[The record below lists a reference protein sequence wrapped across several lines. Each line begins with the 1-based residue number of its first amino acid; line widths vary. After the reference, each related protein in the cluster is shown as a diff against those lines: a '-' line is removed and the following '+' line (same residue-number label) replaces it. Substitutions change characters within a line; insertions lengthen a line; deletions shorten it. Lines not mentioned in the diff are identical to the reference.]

1 MLGLIGIK
9 KGVDVSIREKLVI
22 SPRTKDLISNSL
34 RNITDEFVILST
46 CNRTEIYFKG
56 QGIDKELIFEVLN
69 WDKSLLE
76 YVFYIDGESA
86 VKHLFELACGFHSRI
101 LGEDQIL
108 GQIRDAYLEGVE
120 KGYIFS
126 ELMRLF
132 EEAISCGKRFRSDTK
147 LYEIPVS
154 SSSIAVNKVIESKAE
169 KLMVMG
175 YRTIGKLV
183 IKYALGTELK
193 EINIVVRDKSK
204 VEKITDQRVNILTY
218 NEARERLNEMDGLIS
233 CTAAS
238 HLVVEKYHINK
249 EGKNILLID
258 LAMPRDIDPQLQNYE
273 RVQLLD
279 IDKISKLDDENKHLR
294 VERMQKNKYIIDKY
308 IKEYMN
314 WLNLRCVTNYI
325 KEFKDS
331 GDFIVSHRVKS
342 FENKCKNKEDAK
354 LAEILIKSTADYYIN
369 RAIKVLKNEQA
380 KGREEQCLRILMEIF
395 TKK

>member
-132 EEAISCGKRFRSDTK
+132 EESISCGKRFRSDTK

-175 YRTIGKLV
+175 YGTIGKLV

-279 IDKISKLDDENKHLR
+279 IDKISKLDDKNKHLR

-314 WLNLRCVTNYI
+314 WLNLRCFTNYI

-369 RAIKVLKNEQA
+369 RAIKVLKNEKA

>member
-56 QGIDKELIFEVLN
+56 LGIDKELIFEVLN

-76 YVFYIDGESA
+76 YVFYIDDESA

-175 YRTIGKLV
+175 YGTIGKLV

-369 RAIKVLKNEQA
+369 RAIKVLKNEKA

>member
-76 YVFYIDGESA
+76 YVFYINGESA

-175 YRTIGKLV
+175 YGTIGKLV

-238 HLVVEKYHINK
+238 HLVVEKYDINK

-354 LAEILIKSTADYYIN
+354 LAEILIKSAADYYIN
-369 RAIKVLKNEQA
+369 RAIKVLKNEKA

>member
-175 YRTIGKLV
+175 YGTIGKLV

-325 KEFKDS
+325 KEFKEL
-331 GDFIVSHRVKS
+331 GNFIVRDRVKS

-369 RAIKVLKNEQA
+369 RAIKVLKNEKA

>member
-76 YVFYIDGESA
+76 YVFYIDDESA

-175 YRTIGKLV
+175 YGTIGKLV

-325 KEFKDS
+325 KEFKEL
-331 GDFIVSHRVKS
+331 GNFIVRDRVKS
-342 FENKCKNKEDAK
+342 FENKCKDKEDAK
-354 LAEILIKSTADYYIN
+354 LAEILIKSTSDYYIN
-369 RAIKVLKNEQA
+369 RAIKVLKNEKA

>member
-76 YVFYIDGESA
+76 YVFYIDDESA

-175 YRTIGKLV
+175 YGTIGKLV

-369 RAIKVLKNEQA
+369 RAIKVLKNEKA
-380 KGREEQCLRILMEIF
+380 RGREEQCLRILMEIF

>member
-76 YVFYIDGESA
+76 YVFYIEGESA

-175 YRTIGKLV
+175 YGTIGKLV

-369 RAIKVLKNEQA
+369 RAIKVLKNEKA
-380 KGREEQCLRILMEIF
+380 RGREEQCLRILMEIF

>member
-34 RNITDEFVILST
+34 RNIIDEFVILST

-76 YVFYIDGESA
+76 YVFYIDDESA

-175 YRTIGKLV
+175 YGTIGKLV

-369 RAIKVLKNEQA
+369 RAIKVLKNEKA

>member
-175 YRTIGKLV
+175 YGTIGKLV

-279 IDKISKLDDENKHLR
+279 IDKISKLDDKNKHLR

-314 WLNLRCVTNYI
+314 WLNLRCFTNYI

-369 RAIKVLKNEQA
+369 RAIKVLKNEKA

>member
-76 YVFYIDGESA
+76 YVFYIEGESA

-120 KGYIFS
+120 KGHIFS

-175 YRTIGKLV
+175 YGPIGKLV

-279 IDKISKLDDENKHLR
+279 IDKISKLDDKNKHLR

-369 RAIKVLKNEQA
+369 RAIKVLKNEKA

>member
-175 YRTIGKLV
+175 YGTIGKLV

-238 HLVVEKYHINK
+238 HLVVEKYDINK

-369 RAIKVLKNEQA
+369 RAIKVLKNEKA

>member
-76 YVFYIDGESA
+76 YVFYIDDESA

-154 SSSIAVNKVIESKAE
+154 SSSIAVNKVIESKAK

-175 YRTIGKLV
+175 YGTIGKLV

-369 RAIKVLKNEQA
+369 RAIKVLKNEKA

>member
-76 YVFYIDGESA
+76 YVFYIDDESA

-175 YRTIGKLV
+175 YGTIGKLV

-238 HLVVEKYHINK
+238 HFVVEKYHINK

-325 KEFKDS
+325 KEFKEL
-331 GDFIVSHRVKS
+331 GNFIVRDRVKS
-342 FENKCKNKEDAK
+342 FENKCKDKEDAK
-354 LAEILIKSTADYYIN
+354 LAEILIKSTSDYYIN
-369 RAIKVLKNEQA
+369 RAIKVLKNERA
-380 KGREEQCLRILMEIF
+380 KGREDECLKILTEIF

>member
-46 CNRTEIYFKG
+46 CNRTEVYFKG

-175 YRTIGKLV
+175 YGTIGKLV

-193 EINIVVRDKSK
+193 EVNIVVRDKSK

-369 RAIKVLKNEQA
+369 RAIKVLKNEKA
-380 KGREEQCLRILMEIF
+380 RGREEQCLRILMEIF

>member
-154 SSSIAVNKVIESKAE
+154 SSSIAVNKIMKNNAE

-175 YRTIGKLV
+175 YGTIGKLV

-369 RAIKVLKNEQA
+369 RAIKVLKNEKA

>member
-76 YVFYIDGESA
+76 YVFYIEGESA

-175 YRTIGKLV
+175 YGTIGKLV

-369 RAIKVLKNEQA
+369 RAIKVLKNEKA

>member
-76 YVFYIDGESA
+76 YVFYIEGESA

-175 YRTIGKLV
+175 YGTIGKLV

-193 EINIVVRDKSK
+193 EVNIVVRDKSK

-369 RAIKVLKNEQA
+369 RAIKVLKNEKA
-380 KGREEQCLRILMEIF
+380 RGREEQRLRILMEIF

>member
-175 YRTIGKLV
+175 YGTIGKLV

-193 EINIVVRDKSK
+193 EVNIVVRDKSK

-369 RAIKVLKNEQA
+369 RAIKVLKNEKA

>member
-175 YRTIGKLV
+175 YGTIGKLV

-193 EINIVVRDKSK
+193 EKNIVVRDKSK

-369 RAIKVLKNEQA
+369 RAIKVLKNEKA

>member
-1 MLGLIGIK
+1 MLGLIGIR

-56 QGIDKELIFEVLN
+56 QGIDKEFIFEVLN

-76 YVFYIDGESA
+76 HVFYIEGENA

-108 GQIRDAYLEGVE
+108 GQIRDAYLEGIE
-120 KGYIFS
+120 SGYISS

-132 EEAISCGKRFRSDTK
+132 EEAISCGKRFRNDTK

-154 SSSIAVNKVIESKAE
+154 SSSIAVNKVMESKAE
-169 KLMVMG
+169 RLMVMG
-175 YRTIGKLV
+175 YGTIGKLV

-204 VEKITDQRVNILTY
+204 VEEIADQRVNILTY
-218 NEARERLNEMDGLIS
+218 DEARERLNEMDALIS

-249 EGKNILLID
+249 EGNNILLID
-258 LAMPRDIDPQLQNYE
+258 LAMPRDIDPQLESYE
-273 RVQLLD
+273 RVQILD

-294 VERMQKNKYIIDKY
+294 VERMQRNKYIIDKY
-308 IKEYMN
+308 IKDYMN
-314 WLNLRCVTNYI
+314 WLNLRSVTNYI
-325 KEFKDS
+325 KEFKEL
-331 GDFIVSHRVKS
+331 GNFIVRDRVKS
-342 FENKCKNKEDAK
+342 FENKCKDKEDAK
-354 LAEILIKSTADYYIN
+354 LAEILIKSTSDYYIN
-369 RAIKVLKNEQA
+369 RAIKVLKNERA
-380 KGREEQCLRILMEIF
+380 KGREDECLKILTEIF

>member
-154 SSSIAVNKVIESKAE
+154 SSSIAVNKVIKSKAE

-175 YRTIGKLV
+175 YGTIGKLV

-279 IDKISKLDDENKHLR
+279 IDKISKLDDKNKHLR

-369 RAIKVLKNEQA
+369 RAIKVLKNEKA
-380 KGREEQCLRILMEIF
+380 RGREEQCLRILMEIF

>member
-175 YRTIGKLV
+175 YGTIGKLV

-258 LAMPRDIDPQLQNYE
+258 LAMPRDINPQLQNYE

-369 RAIKVLKNEQA
+369 RAIKVLKNEKA

>member
-175 YRTIGKLV
+175 YGTIGKLV

-369 RAIKVLKNEQA
+369 RAIKVLKNEKA

>member
-132 EEAISCGKRFRSDTK
+132 EEAISCGKRFRGDTK

-175 YRTIGKLV
+175 YGTIGKLV

-369 RAIKVLKNEQA
+369 RAIKVLKNEKA

>member
-76 YVFYIDGESA
+76 YVFYIEGESA

-120 KGYIFS
+120 KGHIFS

-175 YRTIGKLV
+175 YGTIGKLV

-279 IDKISKLDDENKHLR
+279 IDKISKLDDKNKHLR

-308 IKEYMN
+308 TKEYMN

-369 RAIKVLKNEQA
+369 RAIKVLKNEKA

>member
-76 YVFYIDGESA
+76 YVFYIDDESA

-175 YRTIGKLV
+175 YGTIGKLV

-325 KEFKDS
+325 KEFKNS

-369 RAIKVLKNEQA
+369 RAIKVLKNEKA

>member
-175 YRTIGKLV
+175 YGTIGKLV

-279 IDKISKLDDENKHLR
+279 IDKISKLDDKNKHLR

-369 RAIKVLKNEQA
+369 RAIKVLKNEKA
-380 KGREEQCLRILMEIF
+380 RGREEQCLRILMEIF

>member
-132 EEAISCGKRFRSDTK
+132 EEAIGCGKRFRSDTK

-175 YRTIGKLV
+175 YGTIGKLV

-369 RAIKVLKNEQA
+369 RAIKVLKNEKA

>member
-76 YVFYIDGESA
+76 YVFYIDDESA

-154 SSSIAVNKVIESKAE
+154 SSSIAVNKVIKSKAE

-175 YRTIGKLV
+175 YGTIGKLV

-369 RAIKVLKNEQA
+369 RAIKVLKNEKA

>member
-34 RNITDEFVILST
+34 KNITDEFVILST

-120 KGYIFS
+120 KGHIFS

-175 YRTIGKLV
+175 YGTIGKLV

-193 EINIVVRDKSK
+193 EVNIVVRDKSK

-369 RAIKVLKNEQA
+369 RAIKVLKNEKA

>member
-76 YVFYIDGESA
+76 YVFYIEGESA

-120 KGYIFS
+120 KGHIFS
-126 ELMRLF
+126 EFMRLF

-175 YRTIGKLV
+175 YGTIGKLV

-193 EINIVVRDKSK
+193 EVNIVVRDKSK

-369 RAIKVLKNEQA
+369 RAIKVLKNEKA

>member
-76 YVFYIDGESA
+76 YVFYIDDESA

-175 YRTIGKLV
+175 YGTIGKLV

-294 VERMQKNKYIIDKY
+294 VERMKKNKYIIDKY

-369 RAIKVLKNEQA
+369 RAIKVLKNEKA

>member
-76 YVFYIDGESA
+76 YVFYIEGESA

-120 KGYIFS
+120 KGHIFS

-175 YRTIGKLV
+175 YGTIGKLV

-193 EINIVVRDKSK
+193 EVNIVVRDKSK

-369 RAIKVLKNEQA
+369 RAIKVLKNEKA

>member
-76 YVFYIDGESA
+76 YVFYIYDESA

-175 YRTIGKLV
+175 YGTIGKLV

-369 RAIKVLKNEQA
+369 RAIKVLKNEKA

>member
-76 YVFYIDGESA
+76 YVFYIDDESA

-175 YRTIGKLV
+175 YGTIGKLV

-279 IDKISKLDDENKHLR
+279 IDKISKLDDKNKHLR

-369 RAIKVLKNEQA
+369 RAIKVLKNEKA
-380 KGREEQCLRILMEIF
+380 RGREEQCLRILMEIF

>member
-76 YVFYIDGESA
+76 YVFYIDDESA

-175 YRTIGKLV
+175 YGTIGKLV

-238 HLVVEKYHINK
+238 HLVVEKYDINK

-354 LAEILIKSTADYYIN
+354 LAEILIKSAADYYIN
-369 RAIKVLKNEQA
+369 RAIKVLKNEKA

>member
-76 YVFYIDGESA
+76 YVFYIEGESA

-175 YRTIGKLV
+175 YGTIGKLV

-369 RAIKVLKNEQA
+369 RAIKVLKNEKA
-380 KGREEQCLRILMEIF
+380 KGREEQCPRILMEIF